1 MDDRLWDIFLEYDV
15 VMMNKFLKPMLGI
28 KLPQPKIEVSRLFY
42 AQETKNKYYDSYV
55 DLTMAGMIKSLG
67 MPDLPR
73 HDALNDAINVA
84 MMYLTLKHR
93 KV

>member
-15 VMMNKFLKPMLGI
+15 VTVNKFLKPILGI

-42 AQETKNKYYDSYV
+42 TQETKNKYYDSYV
-55 DLTMAGMIKSLG
+55 DLAMAGMIKSLG

-84 MMYLTLKHR
+84 MMYLVLKHR